1 MNYISKLKAMLVDEL
16 KSLESI
22 QAKEA
27 QLELDIEIISNILDN
42 FNEENYIQS
51 LIDNKI
57 GISLC
62 FDTLGWNNDIY
73 IEKFLNN
80 ISWLKKCNNK
90 HEDIDTVME
99 KIDEIYHLK
108 SILEDRKLQREVELE
123 KINGN
128 SIRIKTIKTI
138 LTCLRHGQIIF
149 NENLKFICD
158 FLESEGINQYEK
170 LHILESIKKNN
181 VLIKS
186 KINNNE
192 SLKYKDGI
200 LKMIEIGFEYYERIE
215 IEKSKESKL
224 VLKAQSLLDSWLLCY
239 KLDDSF
245 SFIQKNFSFDERVC
259 DFTEYKAFYHI
270 FMNQVEKEIL
280 DYIELIQNKDF
291 YFDKDNRMEILK
303 ESSKLIKIYS
313 MSRNFF
319 DKQIDDY
326 ELKQN
331 TITKNQPYENEI
343 ENHLLFVKR
352 QNDTFFENDL
362 KNVPLE
368 YLEKVVFLLEGYRY
382 NKLSRANIKKFTT
395 NNKKFEDYLELRV
408 DQIRIILKHLG
419 KRYYAVNGISV
430 KKDNIDLKL
439 LEVLSSR
446 PEILP
451 SEIDDYKSTE
461 LEVFDRIIEY
471 CEKTK
476 RKGNR

>member
-1 MNYISKLKAMLVDEL
+1 MSINWGDFVNYISKLKAMLVDEL

-200 LKMIEIGFEYYERIE
+200 IKMI
-215 IEKSKESKL
+215 
-224 VLKAQSLLDSWLLCY
+224 
-239 KLDDSF
+239 
-245 SFIQKNFSFDERVC
+245 
-259 DFTEYKAFYHI
+259 
-270 FMNQVEKEIL
+270 
-280 DYIELIQNKDF
+280 
-291 YFDKDNRMEILK
+291 
-303 ESSKLIKIYS
+303 
-313 MSRNFF
+313 
-319 DKQIDDY
+319 
-326 ELKQN
+326 
-331 TITKNQPYENEI
+331 
-343 ENHLLFVKR
+343 
-352 QNDTFFENDL
+352 
-362 KNVPLE
+362 
-368 YLEKVVFLLEGYRY
+368 
-382 NKLSRANIKKFTT
+382 
-395 NNKKFEDYLELRV
+395 
-408 DQIRIILKHLG
+408 
-419 KRYYAVNGISV
+419 
-430 KKDNIDLKL
+430 
-439 LEVLSSR
+439 
-446 PEILP
+446 
-451 SEIDDYKSTE
+451 
-461 LEVFDRIIEY
+461 
-471 CEKTK
+471 
-476 RKGNR
+476 